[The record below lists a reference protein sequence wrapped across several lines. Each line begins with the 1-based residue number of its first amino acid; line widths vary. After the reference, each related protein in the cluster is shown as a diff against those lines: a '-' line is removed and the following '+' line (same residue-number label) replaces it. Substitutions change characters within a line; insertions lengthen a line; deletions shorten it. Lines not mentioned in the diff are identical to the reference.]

1 MTDTHAVAAAGAD
14 LADLVRR
21 IADDHGR
28 IAITDRGRTAAVLI
42 DPVELADIEEALA
55 VAEYKLRKI
64 DGSAETVPH
73 SQVRRILGLPTM

>member
-1 MTDTHAVAAAGAD
+1 VYTSCKICAIRPWTHAA
-14 LADLVRR
+14 L
-21 IADDHGR
+21 
-28 IAITDRGRTAAVLI
+28 LI
-42 DPVELADIEEALA
+42 DPVELADIEEAPA